1 MILVE
6 NSRLLEYVDEVLQ
19 QQLVVDAD
27 QQRRAS
33 NIVIYQRQTD
43 QPPTDLAVSMK
54 LINHSPVYRHV
65 NDENTGACISRY
77 KLPTC
82 LVSSCLSSVILDRRV
97 DRRIMD
103 HPSPTQFCFPPF
115 SLLFLES
122 FLSTLNHVILGLP
135 LFLFPGRT
143 VPISL

>member
-1 MILVE
+1 MVGHTGDGDSSVVILVE

-33 NIVIYQRQTD
+33 IIVIYQRQTD

-65 NDENTGACISRY
+65 NDENTGACISCY

-82 LVSSCLSSVILDRRV
+82 LVLVLSVFC
-97 DRRIMD
+97 
-103 HPSPTQFCFPPF
+103 HPRS
-115 SLLFLES
+115 E
-122 FLSTLNHVILGLP
+122 G
-135 LFLFPGRT
+135 
-143 VPISL
+143 